1 MKEQLFIVYDKLK
14 PINLIKST
22 FEEIGSTLAVKNSL
36 INNLIGALTG
46 FLTQRVIVG
55 SKPNLF
61 KKLAGMLLEYGVAAV
76 VSRYA
81 DAIKTMGMQMI
92 TQFLSNKSVEE
103 IKPSES
109 NTKEVIH

>member
-1 MKEQLFIVYDKLK
+1 
-14 PINLIKST
+14 
-22 FEEIGSTLAVKNSL
+22 
-36 INNLIGALTG
+36 
-46 FLTQRVIVG
+46 
-55 SKPNLF
+55 
-61 KKLAGMLLEYGVAAV
+61 MLLEYGIAAV

-109 NTKEVIH
+109 NTKEAIH